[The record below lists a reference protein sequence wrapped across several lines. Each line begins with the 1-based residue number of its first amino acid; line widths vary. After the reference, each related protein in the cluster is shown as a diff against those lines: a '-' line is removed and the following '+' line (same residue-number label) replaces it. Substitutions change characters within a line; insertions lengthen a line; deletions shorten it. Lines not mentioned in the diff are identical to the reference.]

1 MNIQDVQQLVDEGVT
16 EISINAQSL
25 ADARP
30 RAGRFLV
37 RIAVLTNFLKEIE
50 EELPKYQTLVNAQYA
65 QAINSAIGKGI
76 TEKKVEAEAN
86 PVYSEA
92 VENKAKLDALRDWVK
107 NYIKI
112 FDHAHLMYRQYS
124 RAE

>member
-1 MNIQDVQQLVDEGVT
+1 MILKDIEQLVDEGVN
-16 EISINAQSL
+16 EITVNAQSL
-25 ADARP
+25 ADAKP
-30 RAGRFLV
+30 RASRFLV

-65 QAINSAIGKGI
+65 QAITSATGKGI

-86 PVYSEA
+86 PIYSEA
-92 VENKAKLDALRDWVK
+92 VENKARLDALRDWVR

-112 FDHAHLMYRQYS
+112 FDHAHLMFRQYS
-124 RAE
+124 RE